1 MEYIACPRFCTSR
14 GFRCFSRS
22 AASSSPSSIINIAL
36 FCVPE
41 RWRGSAA
48 TASSLIACPLW
59 RFAAQKLAD
68 DVGRARSVCRHE
80 HADHGHL
87 VVIAA
92 GGGQKLRRKAAAPTP
107 LLADRLHRLT
117 VAGVHPDRRAQRTR
131 HARGVRGGFH
141 RLLYYR

>member
-68 DVGRARSVCRHE
+68 DVGRARSVFRHE

-87 VVIAA
+87 VVIAV
-92 GGGQKLRRKAAAPTP
+92 GGGQKLRRKRSEEHTSELQSLMRISYAVFC
-107 LLADRLHRLT
+107 LQKKN
-117 VAGVHPDRRAQRTR
+117 QRKTNK
-131 HARGVRGGFH
+131 A
-141 RLLYYR
+141 

>member
-68 DVGRARSVCRHE
+68 DVGRARSVFRHE

-87 VVIAA
+87 VVIAV
-92 GGGQKLRRKAAAPTP
+92 GGGQKLRRKAAARTQ
-107 LLADRLHRLT
+107 LLADRLHRLI
-117 VAGVHPDRRAQRTR
+117 VAGVQQDRLAQRARNRKSTTR
-131 HARGVRGGFH
+131 LNSSH
-141 RLLYYR
+141 

>member
-68 DVGRARSVCRHE
+68 DVGRARSVFRHE

-87 VVIAA
+87 VVIAV
-92 GGGQKLRRKAAAPTP
+92 GGGQKLRRKAAARTQ
-107 LLADRLHRLT
+107 LLADRRSEEHTSELQSLMRNTYAIFCLKKKNST
-117 VAGVHPDRRAQRTR
+117 I
-131 HARGVRGGFH
+131 
-141 RLLYYR
+141 LKK